1 MFLFTFNPYILA
13 TSFINWNEPYAPAFD
28 FLLAKNGKIIA
39 DNGQLLQLT
48 EKELKI
54 DQETG
59 KPYGNLLECSY
70 KEGNNQF
77 MISLENQD
85 IIVRNRFHDAKD
97 GAYLRFSGN
106 VTIKSFD
113 NNNLSDE
120 ISETGIWEMM
130 YFGLPLNNK

>member
-1 MFLFTFNPYILA
+1 MACVYA
-13 TSFINWNEPYAPAFD
+13 EKEYGYAPAFD
-28 FLLAKNGKIIA
+28 FLLAKDGKIIA
-39 DNGQLLQLT
+39 DNGQLLRLT
-48 EKELKI
+48 EKDLQI

-70 KEGNNQF
+70 KEGDKQF

-106 VTIKSFD
+106 VTIKSFE
-113 NNNLSDE
+113 NNNLTDE
-120 ISETGIWEMM
+120 VSETGIWEMM
-130 YFGLPLNNK
+130 YFGLPVNND